1 MISGTLTL
9 PHGGV
14 TLPEDVTRREANCAY
29 SEWLWTWRQRTRDW
43 SAARVAA
50 RPWGGEK
57 TLTEPESSGGDDE
70 EEDESGEEG
79 DVTPLPHSPPPK
91 GHPSLGDICSR
102 QVGIFIGTRRLK

>member
-1 MISGTLTL
+1 MVVDMEAKNTGLERR
-9 PHGGV
+9 PGGSKAV
-14 TLPEDVTRREANCAY
+14 GG
-29 SEWLWTWRQRTRDW
+29 
-43 SAARVAA
+43 
-50 RPWGGEK
+50 GGEK
-57 TLTEPESSGGDDE
+57 TPTEPESSGGDDE